1 MQLFQVF
8 NCQFWSHSVKHQ
20 YPPSESMSPPK
31 QSASDVKIVCLIF
44 TCYTTSSQTQTSF
57 PLASSDESEFPCPT
71 GFQKELNVIYWCK
84 VVCLCCFYHTV
95 LTFGSAGISP
105 NSPFFLPAEKGRILW
120 RCHSEDL
127 SGNVPYRTANPVHIP
142 LLFSDFQLTPK
153 NCVLVG

>member
-1 MQLFQVF
+1 MLPCTVYFFRVFLLPVQLFPFF
-8 NCQFWSHSVKHQ
+8 NCQLWSHSVKHQ

-95 LTFGSAGISP
+95 LNFGSAGISL
-105 NSPFFLPAEKGRILW
+105 NSQFFLPAEKGRILFSA
-120 RCHSEDL
+120 R
-127 SGNVPYRTANPVHIP
+127 
-142 LLFSDFQLTPK
+142 LLEMSQRGFFR
-153 NCVLVG
+153 